1 MKLFASGRAPI
12 FTSRLCVSIQ
22 RGLLE
27 DISILLLPVTFDL
40 SQKRLASPSAPL
52 KQTSSQVGKPFIRDT
67 GSSITMEDGSGDI
80 QRPAG
85 SPGADRGPPPGVDRG
100 PPPGVERGPQR
111 QALPDFIISPG
122 VMVVST
128 QSGTKAIFT
137 TAPTHFTGVHSIL
150 STDPQTFTTPLTPTT
165 LPSTGPVSSQ
175 VGSASSTPSVPSAP
189 SRPLSTGELV
199 AVIVVPL
206 VLLAILS
213 PILTILYINW
223 RRKRR
228 NANRRSDRSTK
239 SLIEQYHEAPRTSR
253 HYKKRAVTIT
263 PPRKSRKPYRIISVP
278 TPTFSSFN
286 FELSRPASVDP
297 PQIVN
302 EQPTNRA
309 IPRDRRSATL
319 SWGAPPPY
327 TSPIREAHCPSPSP
341 RIITPSVSGSP
352 LIEAAQ
358 MVHLRPFSGQRPG
371 LHGST
376 SRPST
381 AAEPSTSLA
390 RGTMFQPPDTTWT
403 RQGSADSAADSLQHR
418 STLQRPF
425 TFHGLPSPTFS
436 DVSGLSFDPTLWA
449 STTYGRDSVISP
461 IDDEDETERRRPHR
475 VA

>member
-1 MKLFASGRAPI
+1 
-12 FTSRLCVSIQ
+12 
-22 RGLLE
+22 
-27 DISILLLPVTFDL
+27 
-40 SQKRLASPSAPL
+40 
-52 KQTSSQVGKPFIRDT
+52 
-67 GSSITMEDGSGDI
+67 MEDGSGDI

-85 SPGADRGPPPGVDRG
+85 SPGADRGSPPD
-100 PPPGVERGPQR
+100 VERGPQR

-150 STDPQTFTTPLTPTT
+150 FTDPQTFTTPLAPTT
-165 LPSTGPVSSQ
+165 FPSTGPVPSQ
-175 VGSASSTPSVPSAP
+175 AVSASSTPSVPSAP
-189 SRPLSTGELV
+189 SHRLSTGELA

-228 NANRRSDRSTK
+228 IAKRRSDRSTK

-253 HYKKRAVTIT
+253 HYNKRAAIV
-263 PPRKSRKPYRIISVP
+263 PPTRKSRKPYRIVSVP

-297 PQIVN
+297 
-302 EQPTNRA
+302 THRA

-327 TSPIREAHCPSPSP
+327 TSAIREAHCPSPSP
-341 RIITPSVSGSP
+341 RIDTPSVSGSP
-352 LIEAAQ
+352 LVEAAQ

-371 LHGST
+371 LHRST

-390 RGTMFQPPDTTWT
+390 RGTMLQPPDTTWT
-403 RQGSADSAADSLQHR
+403 REGSADSAADSLQHR

-449 STTYGRDSVISP
+449 STTYGRDSIISP
-461 IDDEDETERRRPHR
+461 IDDEGETERIRSHR
-475 VA
+475 VG

>member
-22 RGLLE
+22 RCLLE

-40 SQKRLASPSAPL
+40 SRKRLASPSVPL
-52 KQTSSQVGKPFIRDT
+52 KRTSSQVGKSLIRDT

-85 SPGADRGPPPGVDRG
+85 SPGTDKG

-137 TAPTHFTGVHSIL
+137 NAPTHFTGVHSIL

-165 LPSTGPVSSQ
+165 FPSTRPVPSQ
-175 VGSASSTPSVPSAP
+175 AGSASSTPSVPSAP
-189 SRPLSTGELV
+189 SHRLSTGELA

-228 NANRRSDRSTK
+228 NVKRRSDRSTK

-253 HYKKRAVTIT
+253 HYNKRAVTIP
-263 PPRKSRKPYRIISVP
+263 PPRKSRNPYQIVSVP

-297 PQIVN
+297 LRFSN
-302 EQPTNRA
+302 ERSTNRA

-327 TSPIREAHCPSPSP
+327 TSPIREAHFPSPSP
-341 RIITPSVSGSP
+341 RIDTPSVSGSP
-352 LIEAAQ
+352 LLEPAQ

-371 LHGST
+371 LHRST

-390 RGTMFQPPDTTWT
+390 RGTMFQPPDTTLT
-403 RQGSADSAADSLQHR
+403 RQGSADFAADSLQHC

-461 IDDEDETERRRPHR
+461 IDDEDETERIRPHR